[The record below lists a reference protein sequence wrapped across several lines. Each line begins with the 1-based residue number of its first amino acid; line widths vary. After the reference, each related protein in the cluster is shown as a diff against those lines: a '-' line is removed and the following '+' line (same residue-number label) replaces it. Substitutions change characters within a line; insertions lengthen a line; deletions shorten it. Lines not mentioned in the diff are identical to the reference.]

1 MHLKLLLIHL
11 FFSLSYFLAN
21 LLLKLLLG
29 PKILLEFANFQL
41 SMQTFDPLSL
51 PPIVMTW
58 ARMPRS
64 SEKEGST
71 KVSQF
76 IFYKQQAVLP
86 SQVSKTLRE
95 RPLAATTNTEL
106 SPTHTWTC
114 LP

>member
-1 MHLKLLLIHL
+1 LLIHL

-41 SMQTFDPLSL
+41 FMQTFDPLSL

-64 SEKEGST
+64 SEKRVQQ
-71 KVSQF
+71 KFRNF
-76 IFYKQQAVLP
+76 IIYK
-86 SQVSKTLRE
+86 
-95 RPLAATTNTEL
+95 
-106 SPTHTWTC
+106 
-114 LP
+114 